1 MAPKDS
7 GAPLIKSMKK
17 LNDNHQETPKMFGI
31 VYVHFIGLGVT
42 AGVHRYFTHRTFK
55 ASLPLKLFF
64 LMMYAASGQNKL
76 FEWVRDHRVHH
87 KYSETDADPH
97 NSNRG
102 FFFAHIGWLMIKKHP
117 EVIRKGASIDMSDI
131 KNDPIL
137 VWFDRN
143 ISYLMILFCF
153 LIPCTFMRYYLEES
167 WFWSFLSQLGRY
179 VILLNVIWLVNSAA
193 HLYGNK
199 PYNKTINPRE
209 NLFVSIVSVG
219 EGWHNYHHTFP
230 WDYKASE
237 YGKWNL
243 TTHFLNLA
251 AKLGLAYDLKSP
263 SDELVKKT
271 IDKVGDGTYSHYVNE
286 NGDIVKLGLD

>member
-1 MAPKDS
+1 MPNNNDE
-7 GAPLIKSMKK
+7 IIHYKK
-17 LNDNHQETPKMFGI
+17 TEPTKILN
-31 VYVHFIGLGVT
+31 Y
-42 AGVHRYFTHRTFK
+42 
-55 ASLPLKLFF
+55 
-64 LMMYAASGQNKL
+64 QN
-76 FEWVRDHRVHH
+76 
-87 KYSETDADPH
+87 SETDADPH
-97 NSNRG
+97 NSNRD
-102 FFFAHIGWLMIKKHP
+102 FFFAHIGWLMMKKHT

-153 LIPCTFMRYYLEES
+153 LIPCTFIRYYLEES
-167 WFWSFLSQLGRY
+167 WFWSFLTQLGRY
-179 VILLNVIWLVNSAA
+179 VILLNGIWLVNSAA

-209 NLFVSIVSVG
+209 NLFVSIVSTG